1 MSELFFQNLDELEP
15 LAEQVLPKT
24 VFGYYAS
31 GSETESTLRD
41 NRAVFSRYRL
51 MPRMMVD
58 VSNVDTTCTLL
69 GRELAYPVL
78 IAPMAMQCMAHPDG
92 ELAVSRAAAAEGIPM
107 VQSTMGTVGLA
118 DVRQAGAGGPLMF
131 FQLYVFKNRAFVRQ
145 LVQHAERSGYN
156 GLMVTVDAPFLGK
169 READERNNFK
179 LPDGLRLANLEGLGA
194 NLGKETASNPSFNPV
209 DANSVAGAATRDA
222 AVHDAGEGSG
232 VSKHFSDNIDASL
245 TWAFVAWLRSVTS
258 LPIFVKGILSAADA
272 ERGVDAGVDGIVVS
286 NHGGRQLDTAPAS
299 LDALPAVAAAVGKRV
314 PVLMDGGIRRG
325 TDIIKALAL
334 GADAVLLGRPVL
346 WGLALGGQQGVQKV
360 LETLRKELRL
370 SMALMGCPSLAH
382 LNRRMVLVPWEHPSA
397 RL

>member
-1 MSELFFQNLDELEP
+1 MSDLTFQNLDELEP

-31 GSETESTLRD
+31 GSETEATLRD

-51 MPRMMVD
+51 MPSMMVD

-69 GRELAYPVL
+69 GRQLAYPLL

-92 ELAVSRAAAAEGIPM
+92 ELAVSRAAAAEGISM
-107 VQSTMGTVGLA
+107 VQSTMGTVPLA

-131 FQLYVFKNRAFVRQ
+131 FQLYVFKDREFVKR
-145 LVQHAERSGYN
+145 LVQHAEHSGYE

-169 READERNNFK
+169 READERNSFR
-179 LPDGLRLANLEGLGA
+179 LPDGLRLPNLDGLGA
-194 NLGKETASNPSFNPV
+194 KTG
-209 DANSVAGAATRDA
+209 AGAGAKSGAEPGAKSDA
-222 AVHDAGEGSG
+222 AVHDAGPGSAIAQ
-232 VSKHFSDNIDASL
+232 HFTENIDASL
-245 TWAFVAWLRSVTS
+245 TWSFVAWLRGVTS

-272 ERGVDAGVDGIVVS
+272 EGGVNAGVDGIVVS

-299 LDALPAVAAAVGKRV
+299 LDALPAVAAAVGRRV
-314 PVLMDGGIRRG
+314 PVLMDGGVRRG

-370 SMALMGCPSLAH
+370 SLALMGCPSLAH
-382 LNRRMVLVPWEHPSA
+382 VNRHMVLAPWEHPSA

>member
-1 MSELFFQNLDELEP
+1 MSDLTFQNLDELEP
-15 LAEQVLPKT
+15 LAQQVLPKT

-58 VSNVDTTCTLL
+58 VSNVDTTLTLL
-69 GRELAYPVL
+69 GRKVAYPVL

-118 DVRQAGAGGPLMF
+118 DVRQAGVGGALMF
-131 FQLYVFKNRAFVRQ
+131 FQLYVFKNRGFVRQ
-145 LVQHAERSGYN
+145 LVQHAERSGYG

-194 NLGKETASNPSFNPV
+194 NLGAE
-209 DANSVAGAATRDA
+209 AGANTDA

-245 TWAFVAWLRSVTS
+245 TWSFVAWLRSVTS
-258 LPIFVKGILSAADA
+258 LPIFVKGILSAHDA
-272 ERGVDAGVDGIVVS
+272 EKGVDAGVDGIVVS

-299 LDALPAVAAAVGKRV
+299 LDALPAIAAAVGKRV
-314 PVLMDGGIRRG
+314 PVLVDGGIRRG

-346 WGLALGGQQGVQKV
+346 WGLALGGQEGVHKV

-382 LNRRMVLVPWEHPSA
+382 LNRRMVLAPWEHPSA